1 MHQHQFKWFYKVLDL
16 PTIPVQVE
24 NEIWQRYNDPLL
36 EQHKFTSDTYLNKRP
51 ELSHKPGPGDVV
63 GKRNGETFSNGRGAR
78 YAVGDLATAW
88 VDKHIT
94 TDYNDVGLYV
104 IFGDQYHTVL
114 PHTDQTRVL
123 SLLYLMDP
131 GGDNVTTNF
140 WKEQGH
146 SVHREMKS
154 FGCDY
159 NQLELL
165 HTEQWP
171 LRTWIL
177 LNTNILHSVEN
188 LTGRRVQFQVSLD
201 YVPDIP
207 AKFTKDIEC

>member
-1 MHQHQFKWFYKVLDL
+1 MHTHQFNWYYKILDL
-16 PTIPVQVE
+16 PQLPVELETQVW
-24 NEIWQRYNDPLL
+24 NRYCDPELT
-36 EQHKFTSDTYLNKRP
+36 QYRITSDSYLSNRTD
-51 ELSHKPGPGDVV
+51 LAHKPGPGDVV
-63 GKRNGETFSNGRGAR
+63 GKRNGIIFPNGRGSR
-78 YAVGDLATAW
+78 YSVPATVEDW
-88 VDKHIT
+88 VKHNIA
-94 TDYNDVGLYV
+94 TDYNDAGIYV

-114 PHTDQTRVL
+114 PHTDQTRVF
-123 SLLYLMDP
+123 SLLYLLEP
-131 GGDNVTTNF
+131 GGNDVHTNF

-159 NQLELL
+159 GQLELL

-188 LTGRRVQFQVSLD
+188 LTRHRVQFQVSLEHI
-201 YVPDIP
+201 PDIP
-207 AKFTKDIEC
+207 TKFTKDI